1 MGKASKIDDWI
12 RTLQHL
18 IKSSLLR
25 GATQTKTQ
33 TLTTLQKMKTEIK
46 LTELETKTL
55 NWLKNEGWYNWSG
68 EPHFSDVE
76 AQDVSNGTGI
86 NINSLKGVL
95 GSLSKK
101 GFIFVEE
108 MDVNAENYDYYGDS
122 DFWY

>member
-1 MGKASKIDDWI
+1 
-12 RTLQHL
+12 
-18 IKSSLLR
+18 
-25 GATQTKTQ
+25 
-33 TLTTLQKMKTEIK
+33 MKTKIK

-55 NWLKNEGWYNWSG
+55 DWLKNEGWYNWSG

-108 MDVNAENYDYYGDS
+108 MDVNGENFYDFIYATKQAYHYYGDS